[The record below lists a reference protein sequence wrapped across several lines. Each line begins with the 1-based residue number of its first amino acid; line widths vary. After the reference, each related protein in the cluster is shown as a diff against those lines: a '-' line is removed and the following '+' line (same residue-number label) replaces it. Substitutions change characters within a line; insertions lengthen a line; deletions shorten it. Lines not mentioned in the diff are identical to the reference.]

1 MRGVRVRVRCTRRM
15 GGVYG
20 GSLFATNSSRFESQ
34 FGLSRWRKIAYEHLA
49 TMSEMLLH
57 ADLALRLGRSIFL
70 RKESIECATSPL
82 APASIVKREAS
93 HGLLGSSLISFKSGS

>member
-1 MRGVRVRVRCTRRM
+1 M

-57 ADLALRLGRSIFL
+57 ADLALRLGRPIFL

-93 HGLLGSSLISFKSGS
+93 HGLLGSSLISFKSGYA